1 MGNVALY
8 FGNEEFPLYKDSYS
22 LAIENKET
30 QNETEA
36 GTIIRDIKRLGVP
49 HLSISQ
55 AIDDTWY
62 KKLFDYDTSGVAL
75 TISYYDPSTRA
86 QATFSGFI
94 ENLKFDLVADN
105 TSTYW
110 KASFEVK
117 AY

>member
-1 MGNVALY
+1 MSNVKLY
-8 FGNEEFPLYKDSYS
+8 FGIEEFPLYKDSYS
-22 LAIENKET
+22 LSIENKET

-55 AIDDTWY
+55 PIPNTWY
-62 KKLFDYDTSGVAL
+62 KKLYDYDTSGTAL
-75 TISYYDPSTRA
+75 TIVYYEPHTLA
-86 QATFSGFI
+86 QASFSGFI
-94 ENLKFDLVADN
+94 ENLKFDLISDN

-110 KASFEVK
+110 KATFEVK